1 MNSCNKNQQAIG
13 VFDSGVGG
21 LSVLKTL
28 QQQLPAERFIY
39 LADSAYAPY
48 GLLDETVLNQRC
60 QKIAEF
66 FTQQQVKAIVIA
78 CNTATAVMAET
89 LRQQLPIPII
99 ALEPAIK
106 PASEK
111 TRNGRIGVFATQ
123 NTLNSQRYQS
133 LIRTYAA
140 KQHVFQSPCLGF
152 VEQVEKGEL
161 DSPKTLQLIHD
172 NLYPMVAQGIDT
184 LVLGCTH
191 YPFLLAAIISVSQQL
206 DAKHLCILD
215 TATAVADRLQYVLQ
229 EQRLTAANR
238 DSLNT
243 EQHRYYSTAKPGD
256 FAAVFSLLMQQP
268 IQLAAVK

>member
-1 MNSCNKNQQAIG
+1 MIINHQAIG

-28 QQQLPAERFIY
+28 QQQLPAEQFIY

-48 GLLDETVLNQRC
+48 GQLSETVLQQRG
-60 QKIAEF
+60 QQITAF
-66 FTQQQVKAIVIA
+66 FIEKNVKAIVIA

-89 LRQQLPIPII
+89 LREQLPIPII

-123 NTLNSQRYQS
+123 NTLNSQRYET
-133 LIRTYAA
+133 LLNTYAA
-140 KQHVFQSPCLGF
+140 NCKVFQSPCLGF

-161 DSPKTLQLIHD
+161 NSEKTRQLIKE
-172 NLYPMVAQGIDT
+172 NLQPLLAQNIDT

-191 YPFLLAAIISVSQQL
+191 YPFLLDAIIAASHTL
-206 DAKHLCILD
+206 AANDLLILD
-215 TATAVADRLQYVLQ
+215 TATAVASRLEAILQ
-229 EQRLTAANR
+229 QQRLIAASGTLPQPKTPAHQYYTTANP
-238 DSLNT
+238 S
-243 EQHRYYSTAKPGD
+243 D
-256 FAAVFSLLMQQP
+256 FEAVFALLMQQP
-268 IQLAAVK
+268 IHLAAISL